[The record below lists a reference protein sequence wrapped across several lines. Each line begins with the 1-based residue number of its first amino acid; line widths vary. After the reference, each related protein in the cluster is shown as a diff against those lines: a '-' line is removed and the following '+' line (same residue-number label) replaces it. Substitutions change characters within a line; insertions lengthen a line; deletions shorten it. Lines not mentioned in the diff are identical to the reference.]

1 MTRCDQVKCFD
12 CKGTGSTD
20 PDCELCHGTRSV
32 RLKRAYAKGW
42 RKADLYEEG
51 CGEYCYCPECYDS
64 AGTCYFCC
72 GDGYVDPFIES
83 QQRAR
88 VLFMAK
94 YDAMPAS
101 FERDRLGRV
110 TVDKEIRVLSGA
122 HGSQL
127 EEEGLIFHLRSYFG
141 DSLSLNEAGK
151 TAALEA
157 EFLYRDLCRQFI
169 DDKRKLKLERELYT
183 EIQRRPNYVECEF

>member
-1 MTRCDQVKCFD
+1 MKRCDEVKCFD
-12 CKGTGSTD
+12 CNGTGSTH
-20 PDCELCHGTRSV
+20 PDCDLCHGLRSV

-42 RKADLYEEG
+42 KKEDLREEG
-51 CGEYCYCPECYDS
+51 DDHYCACPKCYDS
-64 AGTCYFCC
+64 AGACYFCY
-72 GDGYVDPFIES
+72 GDGYVEPFTES

-94 YDAMPAS
+94 YDAMPAT
-101 FERDRLGRV
+101 FKRDKLGRLS
-110 TVDKEIRVLSGA
+110 VDTEIRVLSST

-157 EFLYRDLCRQFI
+157 EFLYRDLCRQFVN
-169 DDKRKLKLERELYT
+169 DKRKLKLEIELFK
-183 EIQRRPNYVECEF
+183 EIQRRPKYVEAEF